1 MLLVHLA
8 LSILPK
14 TRFSRTAEKEEEN
27 VVEQHLPSRQNL
39 NLQQLWNDS

>member
-1 MLLVHLA
+1 MLLIRLA

-14 TRFSRTAEKEEEN
+14 TRCSRTAEKEEEY
-27 VVEQHLPSRQNL
+27 VAEQHLPSRQNH